1 MEQAAQRGDG
11 VMVPGGIQEMFRA
24 VLRNM
29 VYWKILMIGNWL
41 DWMIMEVFSNLGD
54 SMIL

>member
-11 VMVPGGIQEMFRA
+11 VMVPGGIQEMFRV

>member
-1 MEQAAQRGDG
+1 MEQAAQRGGG
-11 VMVPGGIQEMFRA
+11 VTVPGGIQEMFRA